1 MKKTLNTDSIANEL
15 REGSAFFR
23 EARQAKAPEQKG
35 SPGLG
40 QNKEVQKIEMPADHK
55 PSLVDQ
61 SVSQSTDRPTNQSTD
76 QLMGEVVDR
85 PVAFYL
91 PKIIHNKI
99 DDAVRYLQQTRSK
112 RIDRSA
118 VVSAILGN
126 PKNWEEETLDQLA
139 DKAINQLTNRLTS
152 RLTS

>member
-1 MKKTLNTDSIANEL
+1 MSKKLSTDTIANEL

-23 EARQAKAPEQKG
+23 EARQAKAGPKE
-35 SPGLG
+35 SPGSG
-40 QNKEVQKIEMPADHK
+40 QSKEVHKNEPPANQK

-99 DDAVRYLQQTRSK
+99 DEAVRYLQQTRSK

-118 VVSAILGN
+118 IVSAILGD
-126 PKNWEEETLDQLA
+126 PKNWEEVTLDQLA
-139 DKAINQLTNRLTS
+139 DKAVDQLTNRLTS